1 MTTNRER
8 RKFLKQSAAVGLVGS
23 TGMLHTFGATSALAA
38 ETGGYKALVCIN
50 LKGGMDHADTV
61 IPFDSASY
69 NQLADTRPELLRSYD
84 FNSAES
90 SRNRDNLLK
99 LNIRNPASQGGREFG
114 LPREL
119 AEVHQM
125 FNEQDASIVANVGPL
140 IVPTSRETMERVAL
154 PKRLFS
160 HNDQQSTWQTL
171 STEGA
176 RFGWGGEFVS
186 QYNRLNPTATVLF
199 SAMSASSLDPYVA
212 ASNIRPF
219 RLPVGGDAA
228 SLNIVERSRLLGNNA
243 RFNTARSLLND
254 FLEMSDT
261 GEMNL
266 QRRDIDSAMRRG
278 IQNQK
283 TYAGFQSSA
292 TATNTVFPAT
302 GLAQQLAAVAEAIS
316 LRDAIAAPRQV
327 FYVTLGGFDTHSGQA
342 ADLPANHQQLS
353 MALAAFK
360 NAMVDLGCWD
370 DVAVF
375 SMSDFGRTLT
385 DNGNGTDHGW
395 GSHQFILGGQV
406 KGGQIFGEIPE
417 ADPRG
422 NQYTTNRARMIP
434 TYSVEQ
440 YATGLGRWFGLP
452 DETLFNQFGNLRNFE
467 FEVPDLYNI

>member
-1 MTTNRER
+1 MTTIRDR
-8 RKFLKQSAAVGLVGS
+8 RKFLKQSAALGLVGS
-23 TGMLHTFGATSALAA
+23 TGMLHTFGAGSALAA
-38 ETGGYKALVCIN
+38 ESGGYKALVCIN

-61 IPFDSASY
+61 IPFDRASY
-69 NQLADTRPELLRSYD
+69 NQLVDTRPELLGTYD
-84 FNSAES
+84 FNSADS

-119 AEVHQM
+119 AEVQQM
-125 FNEQDASIVANVGPL
+125 FNDQDASIVANVGPL
-140 IVPTSRETMERVAL
+140 IVPTTRENMERVAL

-176 RFGWGGEFVS
+176 RFGWGAGFVS
-186 QYNRLNPTATVLF
+186 QYNRLNPTAQLMF

-212 ASNIRPF
+212 ATNVRPF
-219 RLPVGGDAA
+219 RLPTGGSSIGLD
-228 SLNIVERSRLLGNNA
+228 IIEKRRLLGNNN
-243 RFNTARSLLND
+243 RFNAARSLIND
-254 FLEMSDT
+254 FLEMSNSN
-261 GEMNL
+261 EINL
-266 QRRDIDSAMRRG
+266 QRRDVESAMRRG

-283 TYAGFQSSA
+283 TYAGYQASA
-292 TATNTVFPAT
+292 SGTGTVFPAT

-342 ADLPANHQQLS
+342 NDLPANHQQIS

-360 NAMVDLGCWD
+360 NAMVQLGCWN

-395 GSHQFILGGQV
+395 GAHQFILGGQV

-417 ADPRG
+417 ADPKG
-422 NQYTTNRARMIP
+422 SQYTENRARMIP

-440 YATGLGRWFGLP
+440 YAAGLGRWFGLP
-452 DETLFNQFGNLRNFE
+452 DDTLSNQFGNLRNFD
-467 FEVPDLYNI
+467 FQVTDLFNA